1 MRPGDVVTCQACGA
15 SAVATF
21 SGPRFEEGFPCALR
35 WTHRGTPRTEVTAH
49 RPELCLPCHE
59 RQGSVGE
66 PWPRLTP
73 DELAR
78 QDAYASTPAPLST
91 PAPRRA
97 APSAQLSFL

>member
-49 RPELCLPCHE
+49 RPE
-59 RQGSVGE
+59 